1 MKIVLRELNSTL
13 FTENGIPLPVE
24 DDESLLYYNAKTKF
38 IVQTGD
44 GTLASTRKFVSY
56 SGTIYLTNYRLVY
69 RPEKPARHFESFG
82 VPISKLFYPETG
94 YSVDYLVDMN
104 SMATIYISFEDSQ
117 SNVFFAVL
125 GNLLDKTSFGIDL
138 INENRA
144 PEELPYYT
152 DMCDEPQSAS
162 GKG

>member
-1 MKIVLRELNSTL
+1 MRVVLRELNNTM
-13 FTENGIPLPVE
+13 FTDNNIPLPVE
-24 DDESLLYYNAKTKF
+24 DDETLLYYNAKTKF

-56 SGTIYLTNYRLVY
+56 SGTVYLTNYRLVY
-69 RPEKPARHFESFG
+69 RPDRQVRHFESFG
-82 VPISKLFYPETG
+82 VPINKLFYPETD

-117 SNVFFAVL
+117 TDVFFAVL

-138 INENRA
+138 VNESRR
-144 PEELPYYT
+144 PDELPYYT
-152 DMCDEPQSAS
+152 DVCGEPRLGAE
-162 GKG
+162 